1 MISHFFIDRPIFA
14 SVLSIV
20 IVIVGV
26 VAGTQL
32 PVAQYPEVAPP
43 TVQVSAIYPGANAQV
58 VADTVAS
65 PIEQEVNGVEN
76 MLYMSS
82 KCTNDGQMYLD
93 VTFALGT
100 DLNMAQ
106 VLVQNRVSVAEAK
119 LPEEVKRQGVTT
131 KKKSP
136 SILLCVNLISPGG
149 QKDQLYLSNFATIQ
163 VKDALARLKGVGDVT
178 FLGPRDYSMRIWLD
192 PEKLARLNMTPAD
205 VIAAVKEQNT
215 QVAAGRL
222 GQAPAPPGQSFQ
234 LTVKTLG
241 RLTDVDE
248 FRKIVVKVGEQG
260 EVVYLKD
267 VVSIDPKTKEPY
279 VELGA
284 KNYDVGS
291 YLDRD
296 ESVTLAVFQLPGSN
310 AIETANLIRKKM
322 DELRASSVW
331 PPEGIEHRI
340 VYDTTVFV
348 EESIHSVIHT
358 LIEAFILVFIVVLVF
373 LQNWRATLIPMIA
386 VPVSLIGTLAF
397 MALLG
402 FSVNNLSLFGM
413 VLAIGIVVDD
423 AIVVVENVETHLARG
438 LSPRDASRKAMDEVT
453 GPVIGI
459 ALVLCAVFVPTAFMA
474 GISGQFYKQFALTIA
489 VSTVISAFN
498 SLTLSPALCAIML
511 KPHEHGHTQ
520 DALPRLGIVI
530 IGGLLAWVFLLPY
543 VGPLFGLPSG
553 EHGHESGGHEAEAG
567 TLLTLGVQA
576 GVIAVGA
583 VVGWLAAWV
592 VNRALAAFFHG
603 FNKTFDATIKGY
615 GSTVHLLI
623 RGAIVTLLVYGGLMA
638 LTVQGFRAVPV
649 GFIPEQDKGY
659 LVVNAQ
665 LPDGGSLERT
675 EAVVARLRDI
685 ALETPGVAHSISVPG
700 YSIVLGTNLTNIGG
714 MFVILQPFEKRKGD
728 RSVSAPAV
736 MAQLRDRYKEVLEA
750 KVAVFGAPPVDG
762 LGSTGGFKLQVQ
774 DRGGSGP
781 QALEGAV
788 QTLAAAGNAQRGR
801 LTGLFSSFTA
811 NQPQI
816 FLEVDRVKV
825 KSMQVDL
832 DQVFSTLQA
841 YLGSAYVN
849 DLTRFNRNWQVN
861 VQADARFRLQPA
873 DIGRLE
879 VRNAKGERVPMSTL
893 LTVHD
898 VTGPAIVNHYNMYPS
913 AEINGN
919 TAPGTSSGQAIK
931 IMNALA
937 KKELPGGMEA
947 EWTELTLQQILASE
961 DLLTK
966 LVFPLAVLFVFL
978 TLAAQYESWSLPL
991 AIILIVPM
999 CLLAA
1004 IAGVW
1009 FMRLDNNIFTQIGLV
1024 VLIGLA
1030 AKNAILI
1037 VEFAK
1042 EREDSGL
1049 SRVEA
1054 AVTASKM
1061 RLRPILMTSFAFIL
1075 GVVPLVLAKGAG
1087 AEMRYALGVAVFSGM
1102 LGVTLFGIF
1111 FTPVFYVVIRWLTSR
1126 KGSAPAAQA
1135 PPGKVTADE
1144 KIPVPHGDKATVG
1157 TAIQHMPPA

>member
-14 SVLSIV
+14 SVLSI
-20 IVIVGV
+20 ILVIVGV
-26 VAGTQL
+26 VALSQL

-58 VADTVAS
+58 VADTVAF

-93 VTFALGT
+93 VTFALGA

-119 LPEEVKRQGVTT
+119 LPDDVKRQGVTT

-136 SILLCVNLISPGG
+136 SILLCINLISPN
-149 QKDQLYLSNFATIQ
+149 KRYDQLYLSNFATTQ
-163 VKDALARLKGVGDVT
+163 VKDAIARLKGVGDVT

-192 PEKLARLNMTPAD
+192 PDKLARLNLTPAD
-205 VIAAVKEQNT
+205 VISAVQEQNV

-241 RLTDVDE
+241 RLTDEEE
-248 FRKIVVKVGEQG
+248 FRNIVVKVGKQG

-267 VVSIDPKTKEPY
+267 LVTLDLKTNKPY

-284 KNYDVGS
+284 KNYDVDS

-296 ESVTLAVFQLPGSN
+296 GSVTLAVFQLPGSN
-310 AIETANLIRKKM
+310 ALETAKLIRKKM
-322 DELRASSVW
+322 EDLRASTVW
-331 PPEGIEHRI
+331 REGIEYKI

-348 EESIHSVIHT
+348 EESIHSVFHT
-358 LIEAFILVFIVVLVF
+358 LLEAFALVFIVVLIF

-386 VPVSLIGTLAF
+386 VPVSLIGTFAI
-397 MALLG
+397 MALMG
-402 FSVNNLSLFGM
+402 FSLNNLSLFGM

-423 AIVVVENVETHLARG
+423 AIVVVENVETHLAKG
-438 LSPRDASRKAMDEVT
+438 LSPRDAARKAMSEVT
-453 GPVIGI
+453 GPVIAI

-498 SLTLSPALCAIML
+498 SLTLSPALAALLL
-511 KPHEHGHTQ
+511 KPHGHGHARE
-520 DALPRLGIVI
+520 DALPRLGII
-530 IGGLLAWVFLLPY
+530 LIFGLLAVLLLTPY
-543 VGPLFGLPSG
+543 VGPLVGLPSG
-553 EHGHESGGHEAEAG
+553 GHGEEQASAEAAPG
-567 TLLTLGVQA
+567 PGLVWGLRA
-576 GVIAVGA
+576 GLFAAGA
-583 VVGWLAAWV
+583 AAGWLAALA
-592 VNRALAAFFHG
+592 VNRALDLFFRG
-603 FNKTFDATIKGY
+603 FNRGFDATTTGY
-615 GSTVHLLI
+615 GAGVRLLVRTAPIVLLI
-623 RGAIVTLLVYGGLMA
+623 YGGLMA
-638 LTVQGFRAVPV
+638 LTVHGFRVVPV

-665 LPDGGSLERT
+665 LPDGASLERT
-675 EAVVARLRDI
+675 QAVVARLRDI
-685 ALETPGVAHSISVPG
+685 ALETPGVAHTISVPG
-700 YSIVLGTNLTNIGG
+700 YSIVLSTNLTNIGG
-714 MFVILQPFEKRKGD
+714 MFVILKPFEERKGD
-728 RSVSAPAV
+728 PSVSAPAV
-736 MAQLRDRYKEVLEA
+736 MDQLRKRYREVLEA
-750 KVAVFGAPPVDG
+750 RVAVFGAPPVDG
-762 LGSTGGFKLQVQ
+762 LGSTGGFKLQVE

-781 QALEGAV
+781 MALDGAV
-788 QTLAAAGNAQRGR
+788 QALAAGGNAQRGR
-801 LTGLFSSFTA
+801 LAGLFSSFTA

-816 FLEVDRVKV
+816 YLEVDRVKV

-832 DQVFSTLQA
+832 GQVFSTLQA
-841 YLGSAYVN
+841 YLGSAYIN
-849 DLTRFNRNWQVN
+849 DFTQFNRNWQVN
-861 VQADARFRLQPA
+861 VQADARYRLQPE

-879 VRNAKGERVPMSTL
+879 VRNAKGERVPLSTL
-893 LTVHD
+893 LTVRD
-898 VTGPAIVNHYNMYPS
+898 VSGPALVNHYNMYPS
-913 AEINGN
+913 AEITGN
-919 TAPGTSSGQAIK
+919 TAPGTSSGQAIS

-937 KKELPGGMEA
+937 KKDLPGGMEA
-947 EWTELTLQQILASE
+947 EWTELTLQQILASQ

-966 LVFPLAVLFVFL
+966 LVFPLAVVFVFL
-978 TLAAQYESWSLPL
+978 TLAAQYESWALPL

-1004 IAGVW
+1004 ITGVW
-1009 FMRLDNNIFTQIGLV
+1009 LTGLDNNIFTQIGLV

-1042 EREDSGL
+1042 EREESGL
-1049 SRVEA
+1049 SRSEA
-1054 AVTASKM
+1054 AIEASRM

-1075 GVVPLVLAKGAG
+1075 GVVPLVLATGAG
-1087 AEMRYALGVAVFSGM
+1087 AEMRYTLGVAVFSGM

-1111 FTPVFYVVIRWLTSR
+1111 FTPVFYVVIRWLTARR
-1126 KGSAPAAQA
+1126 KAAG
-1135 PPGKVTADE
+1135 PPHALPETDGAAAAAKGTAAG
-1144 KIPVPHGDKATVG
+1144 GDGVAVG
-1157 TAIQHMPPA
+1157 TAAP

>member
-14 SVLSIV
+14 AVLSIV
-20 IVIVGV
+20 LVIVGV
-26 VAGTQL
+26 VALSQL
-32 PVAQYPEVAPP
+32 PIAQYPEVAPP
-43 TVQVSAIYPGANAQV
+43 TVQVSAVYPGADAQV

-93 VTFALGT
+93 VTFKLGT

-136 SILLCVNLISPGG
+136 SILLCVNLISPNRRY
-149 QKDQLYLSNFATIQ
+149 DQLYLSNFATTQ

-192 PEKLARLNMTPAD
+192 PDKLAKLNMTPAD
-205 VIAAVKEQNT
+205 VIAAVKEQNV

-222 GQAPAPPGQSFQ
+222 GQAPAPPGQAFQ
-234 LTVKTLG
+234 LTVRTLG
-241 RLTDVDE
+241 RLVDE
-248 FRKIVVKVGEQG
+248 KQFKDIVVKVGTGG

-267 VVSIDPKTKEPY
+267 VTSSDPAKERKGPEESAM

-284 KNYDVGS
+284 KNYDVSS
-291 YLDRD
+291 YLDRS

-310 AIETANLIRKKM
+310 AIETARLISHTM
-322 DELRASSVW
+322 EELRASNVW
-331 PPEGIEHRI
+331 REGIEYRI

-348 EESIHSVIHT
+348 EESIHSVFHT
-358 LIEAFILVFIVVLVF
+358 LLEAFVLVFIVVLIF
-373 LQNWRATLIPMIA
+373 LQNWRATVIPMIA
-386 VPVSLIGTLAF
+386 VPVSLVGTFAF
-397 MALLG
+397 MGLLG
-402 FSVNNLSLFGM
+402 FSLNNLSLFGM

-423 AIVVVENVETHLARG
+423 AIVVVENVETHLSRG
-438 LSPRDASRKAMDEVT
+438 LSPRDAARKAMDEVT
-453 GPVIGI
+453 GPVIAI

-498 SLTLSPALCAIML
+498 SLTLSPALCALML
-511 KPHEHGHTQ
+511 KPHGHGGHAQ
-520 DALPRLGIVI
+520 EALPRLGIVL
-530 IGGLLAWVFLLPY
+530 IGGLLGIVFLTPY
-543 VGPLFGLPSG
+543 VGPLVGLPAG
-553 EHGHESGGHEAEAG
+553 EHGGGHGPGGEPADPA
-567 TLLTLGVQA
+567 LVWAVRA
-576 GVIAVGA
+576 GVFAAGAAAGWLVARVVNAVLGLFFRGFNRGFDITTTGYGGA
-583 VVGWLAAWV
+583 VRLFIRVAPLMVLAYA
-592 VNRALAAFFHG
+592 
-603 FNKTFDATIKGY
+603 
-615 GSTVHLLI
+615 
-623 RGAIVTLLVYGGLMA
+623 GLMA
-638 LTVQGFRAVPV
+638 LTVQGFRIVPA

-659 LVVNAQ
+659 VVVNAQ
-665 LPDGGSLERT
+665 LPDGASLERT
-675 EAVVARLRDI
+675 EAVVARLREI
-685 ALETPGVAHSISVPG
+685 ALETPGVAHTISVPG
-700 YSIVLGTNLTNIGG
+700 YSIVLGTNLTNVGG
-714 MFVILQPFEKRKGD
+714 MFVILKPFEERKGD
-728 RSVSAPAV
+728 RSVGAPAV
-736 MAQLRDRYKEVLEA
+736 IDQLRKRYREIREA
-750 KVAVFGAPPVDG
+750 RVAVFGAPPVDG

-781 QALEGAV
+781 RALDGAV
-788 QTLAAAGNAQRGR
+788 QELAAAGNAQRGR
-801 LTGLFSSFTA
+801 LTGLFSSFTS

-816 FLEVDRVKV
+816 YLEVDRVKA
-825 KSMQVDL
+825 KSLQVDL
-832 DQVFSTLQA
+832 SQVFSTLQA

-849 DLTRFNRNWQVN
+849 DFTRFNRNWQVN
-861 VQADARFRLQPA
+861 IQADARFRLKPE

-879 VRNAKGERVPMSTL
+879 VRNKSGDRVPLSTL
-893 LTVHD
+893 LTFHD

-913 AEINGN
+913 AEVTGN
-919 TAPGTSSGQAIK
+919 TAPGTSSGQAIS
-931 IMNALA
+931 IMNALS
-937 KKELPGGMEA
+937 KKVLPGGMTS
-947 EWTELTLQQILASE
+947 EWTELTLQQILAGE

-978 TLAAQYESWSLPL
+978 TLAAQYESWTLPL

-1004 IAGVW
+1004 ITGVW
-1009 FMRLDNNIFTQIGLV
+1009 LTGLDNNIFTQIGLV

-1042 EREDSGL
+1042 EREDAGL
-1049 SRVEA
+1049 GLAEA
-1054 AVTASKM
+1054 AVTASRM

-1075 GVVPLVLAKGAG
+1075 GVVPLVLATGAG

-1102 LGVTLFGIF
+1102 LGVTFFGIF

-1126 KGSAPAAQA
+1126 RKAA
-1135 PPGKVTADE
+1135 PPPGVLPEKGIPAEKV
-1144 KIPVPHGDKATVG
+1144 PPSHGDGVVVG
-1157 TAIQHMPPA
+1157 TET

>member
-1 MISHFFIDRPIFA
+1 MISHFFIDRPVFA
-14 SVLSIV
+14 AVLSIV
-20 IVIVGV
+20 LVIVGLV
-26 VAGTQL
+26 SLSQL

-58 VADTVAS
+58 VADTVAT

-136 SILLCVNLISPGG
+136 SILLCVNLISPESRYN
-149 QKDQLYLSNFATIQ
+149 QLYLSNFATIQ

-178 FLGPRDYSMRIWLD
+178 FLGPRDYSMRIWID

-205 VIAAVKEQNT
+205 VINAVREQNT

-222 GQAPAPPGQSFQ
+222 GQAPTPPGQSFQ
-234 LTVKTLG
+234 LTVNTLG
-241 RLTDVDE
+241 RLTNEDE
-248 FRKIVVKVGEQG
+248 FKNIVVKVGQQG

-267 VVSIDPKTKEPY
+267 VVSVGPTEGKSGVATG

-291 YLDRD
+291 YLDKN

-310 AIETANLIRKKM
+310 AIQTAAAIRNTM
-322 DELRASSVW
+322 ERLRASNVW
-331 PPEGIEHRI
+331 REGIEYRI

-348 EESIHSVIHT
+348 EESIHDVFKT
-358 LIEAFILVFIVVLVF
+358 LMEAFVLVFIVVLVF

-386 VPVSLIGTLAF
+386 VPVSLIGTFAF

-402 FSVNNLSLFGM
+402 FSLNNLSLFGM

-438 LSPRDASRKAMDEVT
+438 LSPRDAARRAMTEVT
-453 GPVIGI
+453 GPVIAI

-474 GISGQFYKQFALTIA
+474 GISGQFFKQFALTIA

-498 SLTLSPALCAIML
+498 SLTLSPALCALLL
-511 KPHEHGHTQ
+511 KAHAHGHAKD

-530 IGGLLAWVFLLPY
+530 IGGLLSVVFLTEY
-543 VGPLFGLPSG
+543 IGPLVGLPS
-553 EHGHESGGHEAEAG
+553 SGGHGEEHHEVTSSSLVWGVRIGLFAAG
-567 TLLTLGVQA
+567 AVAGWFAGWAVNRGLGWFFA
-576 GVIAVGA
+576 GFNRGFDVTIIGYGA
-583 VVGWLAAWV
+583 VVRLLVRTAAV
-592 VNRALAAFFHG
+592 V
-603 FNKTFDATIKGY
+603 
-615 GSTVHLLI
+615 
-623 RGAIVTLLVYGGLMA
+623 LLVYVGLMA
-638 LTVQGFRAVPV
+638 LTLQGFRTVPV

-665 LPDGGSLERT
+665 LPDGASLERT
-675 EAVVARLRDI
+675 EAVVARLRNI
-685 ALETPGVAHSISVPG
+685 ALETTGVAHTISVPG
-700 YSIVLGTNLTNIGG
+700 YSIVLSTNLSNVGG
-714 MFVILQPFEKRKGD
+714 LFVILKPFEERKGD
-728 RSVSAPAV
+728 RSVGAPAV
-736 MAQLRDRYKEVLEA
+736 MEQLRKRFQEICDARI
-750 KVAVFGAPPVDG
+750 AVFGAPPVDG

-781 QALEGAV
+781 AALEGAV
-788 QTLAAAGNAQRGR
+788 QTLSKQGNDQRGR

-816 FLEVDRVKV
+816 YLDVDRVKV

-832 DQVFSTLQA
+832 EQVYSTLQA
-841 YLGSAYVN
+841 YLGSAYIN
-849 DLTRFNRNWQVN
+849 DFTRFNRNWQVN
-861 VQADARFRLQPA
+861 LQADARFRLKPE

-879 VRNAKGERVPMSTL
+879 VRNAKSERVPLSTL
-893 LTVHD
+893 LIVRD

-919 TAPGTSSGQAIK
+919 TAPGTSSGQAIS

-937 KKELPGGMEA
+937 KKDLPGGMEA

-978 TLAAQYESWSLPL
+978 TLSAQYESWTLPL

-1004 IAGVW
+1004 ITGVW
-1009 FMRLDNNIFTQIGLV
+1009 LTGLDNNIFTQIGLV

-1049 SRVEA
+1049 GRSEA
-1054 AVTASKM
+1054 AVEASRM

-1087 AEMRYALGVAVFSGM
+1087 AEMRYALGIAVFSGM

-1111 FTPVFYVVIRWLTSR
+1111 FTPVFYVVIRWLNSGKASPPPVKTLPER
-1126 KGSAPAAQA
+1126 VNAAETLSAPLGGEAA
-1135 PPGKVTADE
+1135 
-1144 KIPVPHGDKATVG
+1144 IG
-1157 TAIQHMPPA
+1157 TAIH